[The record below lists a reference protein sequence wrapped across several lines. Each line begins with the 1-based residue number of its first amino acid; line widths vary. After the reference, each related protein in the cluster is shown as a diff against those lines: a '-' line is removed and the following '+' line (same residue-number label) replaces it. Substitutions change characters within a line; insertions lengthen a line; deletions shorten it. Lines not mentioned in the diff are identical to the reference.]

1 VEKSAEQG
9 NRITGEAGKSV
20 DDERVAE
27 GGAADKAAN
36 LAR

>member
-20 DDERVAE
+20 DDERGAE
-27 GGAADKAAN
+27 GPGVA
-36 LAR
+36 